1 MSFLKEWVE
10 KNKWMLEILIDAY
23 CVVDKNNQVVAFNP
37 AFMDLSGENYRKI
50 LKIGN
55 FCELVKTEVCPHQ
68 CPSMQAMQFKKSIR
82 LDELQGVSKS
92 YPTLQMI
99 VSSVPI
105 SSSEGGIEGALVTI
119 RNVSAESE
127 LQKKYDDRKK
137 ESVVDGLT
145 KLFNKKFAEDILFKS
160 VKNYLRDRKSLCVVL
175 MDIDHFKKVND
186 TYGHQA
192 GDYVLSQVAM
202 ILKAQARDNDIVGRF
217 GGEEFIAILNADTA
231 GSMIFAE
238 RFRKKVESTKMIF
251 DGKNIPVTISLG
263 LSTMQEEWSPNCNPD
278 QMMKDLISQ
287 ADQALYFSK
296 KNGRNQAN
304 HFEKIKEQLKK
315 AA

>member
-1 MSFLKEWVE
+1 MKYFSIVMLSLYFSVSVFAQAGKEEVLATVGT
-10 KNKWMLEILIDAY
+10 KKITLE
-23 CVVDKNNQVVAFNP
+23 
-37 AFMDLSGENYRKI
+37 E
-50 LKIGN
+50 
-55 FCELVKTEVCPHQ
+55 
-68 CPSMQAMQFKKSIR
+68 
-82 LDELQGVSKS
+82 
-92 YPTLQMI
+92 
-99 VSSVPI
+99 
-105 SSSEGGIEGALVTI
+105 
-119 RNVSAESE
+119 
-127 LQKKYDDRKK
+127 
-137 ESVVDGLT
+137 
-145 KLFNKKFAEDILFKS
+145 FNKKFAEDVLFKS

-192 GDYVLSQVAM
+192 GDYVLSQVAL

-217 GGEEFIAILNADTA
+217 GGEEFIAILNADTP

-251 DGKNIPVTISLG
+251 DGKHIPVTISLG

-278 QMMKDLISQ
+278 QMMKDLVSQ
-287 ADQALYFSK
+287 ADQALYYSK
-296 KNGRNQAN
+296 KNGRNQAS